1 MSKIKIEFEEDQWG
15 TIADILQEE
24 IEICV
29 TNGMSKEVT
38 YLTKMHNKI
47 ARKLNEIEE

>member
-1 MSKIKIEFEEDQWG
+1 MIKIKIEFDEDQWSV
-15 TIADILQEE
+15 IADILQEE
-24 IEICV
+24 IELCA
-29 TNGMSKEVT
+29 TNGMSEEVT